1 MLKILNASPGS
12 GTSLNEQE
20 VKDFLTTKVLDLHL
34 GTVDKNA
41 HSNIHRV
48 EYYYDRSDDKFHI
61 ITYPNVRV
69 EENSKSQIME
79 WFTSVSTIQ
88 ILHLKE

>member
-34 GTVDKNA
+34 GTVDNNA
-41 HSNIHRV
+41 YSNIHPV
-48 EYYYDRSDDKFHI
+48 EYYYVQSDDKFYI

-69 EENSKSQIME
+69 EENSISQDGM
-79 WFTSVSTIQ
+79 FTSVSTIQ
-88 ILHLKE
+88 ILHIKE